1 LILYKYNKG
10 ENNMDKIFDT
20 TKAIDEYD
28 RNLRSY
34 LSWITPTELR
44 NIIVKTH
51 EVQVDMAKYV
61 STSLNKNFSNFVST
75 TSK

>member
-34 LSWITPTELR
+34 LSWVTPTELR

-51 EVQVDMAKYV
+51 EVQIETAKYI
-61 STSLNKNFSNFVST
+61 STSLTKTMTSMVP